1 MKTSCYLRPTYEG
14 EGFLWLFEIMFR
26 NASSISTTNSK
37 SQNYP
42 SENTRGHVEFCCN
55 DTTTY
60 CCSSKYVPPLLFM
73 FIVRS
78 SSTLTFAE
86 LFVPLH
92 KMPPN

>member
-1 MKTSCYLRPTYEG
+1 MSSNENFLLSKTNTRRGGILLI
-14 EGFLWLFEIMFR
+14 FVIMFR

-60 CCSSKYVPPLLFM
+60 CCSSKYVPPLLLM

-78 SSTLTFAE
+78 SIL
-86 LFVPLH
+86 
-92 KMPPN
+92 